1 MSDTA
6 SLVHPPQGPQVMG
19 LHCGYERLQVTH
31 SPQPPTTEPPSSL
44 PPRKAHVSEGEVVIG
59 NREPLQFVKEV
70 NYSQLGVLFVSG
82 NDFLVVYLPTTVTLF
97 LELVSL
103 GGLMSSVLRKL
114 PRGGMRVMR
123 NWFKVEARGS

>member
-1 MSDTA
+1 M
-6 SLVHPPQGPQVMG
+6 
-19 LHCGYERLQVTH
+19 
-31 SPQPPTTEPPSSL
+31 
-44 PPRKAHVSEGEVVIG
+44 SEGEVVIG